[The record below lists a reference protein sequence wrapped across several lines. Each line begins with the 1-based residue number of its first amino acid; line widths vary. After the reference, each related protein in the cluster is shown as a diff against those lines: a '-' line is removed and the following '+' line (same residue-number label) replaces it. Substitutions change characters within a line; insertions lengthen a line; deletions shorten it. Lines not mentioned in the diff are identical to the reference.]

1 MNALVNAMPINS
13 ASARLMLGKYQIL
26 TKKYPAAA
34 IVLALLTKNAI
45 YKSASAASPNRSNH
59 SNKEGHTIQESD
71 RLLTTHRHI
80 CPMACITNKL
90 ANPSI
95 RVNAG
100 VLFDNVQSQ
109 GFNRIL

>member
-45 YKSASAASPNRSNH
+45 YKSASAASPNRSDQPLEQGGSYH
-59 SNKEGHTIQESD
+59 PGIRSIIDYPSTYLSNGLYHQQTRKPLD
-71 RLLTTHRHI
+71 
-80 CPMACITNKL
+80 
-90 ANPSI
+90 
-95 RVNAG
+95 
-100 VLFDNVQSQ
+100 Q
-109 GFNRIL
+109 GERRGTFR